1 MSTEAKNIEFVKD
14 LYAAFSR
21 GDLPYILE
29 RFAPELESF
38 GVTAGG
44 RAKAP
49 FHFPGK
55 RREDVAKY
63 FEALIGTMEPLRL
76 EPQHYAAAG
85 DYVYATLYH
94 EYKVRKT
101 GKVLALNNGVHRFKV
116 KNGMVVEW
124 FAADDTQLTMEALS

>member
-1 MSTEAKNIEFVKD
+1 MSTEAKNVDFIKD
-14 LYAAFSR
+14 LYAAFGR
-21 GDLPYILE
+21 GDVPYILE
-29 RFAPELESF
+29 RFAPELEAF
-38 GVTAGG
+38 GVNASA
-44 RAKAP
+44 RSKAP
-49 FHFPGK
+49 FHFQGK
-55 RREDVAKY
+55 RREDVARY

-101 GKVLALNNGVHRFKV
+101 GKVLSLSNGVHRFKV

-124 FAADDTQLTMEALS
+124 LAADDTALTMEALS

>member
-1 MSTEAKNIEFVKD
+1 MSGLARFRSFFLAGGTRASPQGANHMSTESKNIEFVKD
-14 LYAAFSR
+14 LYAAFGR

-44 RAKAP
+44 RARAP
-49 FHFPGK
+49 FHLSGK

-85 DYVYATLYH
+85 
-94 EYKVRKT
+94 
-101 GKVLALNNGVHRFKV
+101 
-116 KNGMVVEW
+116 
-124 FAADDTQLTMEALS
+124 